1 MDRKKIL
8 AVDDEPNILAAV
20 KETLDDTY
28 LVITARTGKE
38 ALKAIDAQEPDL
50 VIMDV
55 MMPEMDGFEAVKA
68 LRAKRPPSHPPVIFL
83 SARTALA
90 DVEEGLKIGGFEYI
104 TKPFSPTK
112 LLKKVE
118 DVFERMEIRKKI
130 QQQKKK

>member
-90 DVEEGLKIGGFEYI
+90 DVEEGLKIGGFDYI

>member
-1 MDRKKIL
+1 M
-8 AVDDEPNILAAV
+8 DDEPNILAAV

-55 MMPEMDGFEAVKA
+55 MIPEMDGFEAVKA

-90 DVEEGLKIGGFEYI
+90 DVEEGLKIGGFDYI

>member
-20 KETLDDTY
+20 KDTLEDSY

-38 ALKAIDAQEPDL
+38 ALKVIDAQEPDL

-90 DVEEGLKIGGFEYI
+90 DVEEGLKIGGFDYI

-112 LLKKVE
+112 LLKKVA

-130 QQQKKK
+130 QQQKNK

>member
-20 KETLDDTY
+20 KDTLEDSY

-38 ALKAIDAQEPDL
+38 ALKVIDAQEPDL

-90 DVEEGLKIGGFEYI
+90 DVEQGLKIGGFDYI

-130 QQQKKK
+130 QQQKNK